1 MMIHSV
7 KEEYLTTEI
16 VASSPPKL
24 LCKLHTRFALDC
36 RLAEGVLR

>member
-24 LCKLHTRFALDC
+24 LCKLHTRLHTVPWTAD
-36 RLAEGVLR
+36 